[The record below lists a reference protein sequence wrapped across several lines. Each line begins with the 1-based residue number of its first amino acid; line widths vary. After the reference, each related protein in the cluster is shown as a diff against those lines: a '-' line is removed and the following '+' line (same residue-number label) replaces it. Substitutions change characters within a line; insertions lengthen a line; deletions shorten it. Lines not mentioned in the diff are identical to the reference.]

1 MKITGIDYF
10 PVELRLKVPY
20 TIAYETVEKVDN
32 IFLRINT
39 DTGFFGSGCAAPDL
53 EVTGETKESV
63 LEMLEN
69 VAIPLL
75 HSSDPIRIS
84 YVMEKLKKR
93 LRPHPS
99 VLAAIDMALY
109 DILGKQAGLPVWKL
123 LGGYR
128 SRILT
133 SITIG
138 IEPVDETVRMAD
150 DFVHRGFRCLKIK
163 GGLNVDEDI
172 ERISRVREK
181 VGEKIQLRFDANQ
194 GYSVDESVRFVE
206 ETDSA
211 NLELIEQ
218 PTPRYEPGM
227 LGQVTRKVHIPVMA
241 DESLMNL
248 RDAFRL
254 ARKGLVDMV
263 NIKLMKVGGITEAI
277 HINSVSRSARLEVM
291 VGCMDESALAIA
303 AGLHFALAKPNVVYA
318 DLDGHLDLI
327 DDPAEGTVTIQNG
340 YLIPG
345 STPGLGL
352 NRDIFQE
359 HLDHQTAL

>member
-20 TIAYETVEKVDN
+20 TIAYETIDKVDN
-32 IFLRINT
+32 IFIRINT
-39 DTGFFGSGCAAPDL
+39 DTGMFGTGCAAPDL
-53 EVTGETKESV
+53 EVTGETRETV
-63 LEMLEN
+63 IEMLQT
-69 VAIPLL
+69 VVIPEIQSL
-75 HSSDPIRIS
+75 DPLRVS
-84 YVMEKLKKR
+84 YIMEKLKKK
-93 LRPHPS
+93 LRAHPS

-133 SITIG
+133 SVTIG
-138 IEPVDETVRMAD
+138 IESVDETVRMAE
-150 DFVHRGFRCLKIK
+150 DFIQQGFRCLKIK
-163 GGLNVDEDI
+163 GGLNVAEDV
-172 ERISRVREK
+172 ERITRVREK

-194 GYSVDESVRFVE
+194 GYSVEESVQFVN
-206 ETDSA
+206 ETDHA

-241 DESLMNL
+241 DESIMNL

-263 NIKLMKVGGITEAI
+263 NIKLMKVGGISEAM
-277 HINSVSRSARLEVM
+277 HINSVSRSAKLEVM

-327 DDPAEGTVTIQNG
+327 DDPAEGTVTIQHG
-340 YLIPG
+340 YLVPG
-345 STPGLGL
+345 TTPGLGL
-352 NRDIFQE
+352 TRNIFEE
-359 HLDHQTAL
+359 HPVQSIA